1 MLISELKKIGEDIP
15 KPQAA
20 LDGCCAIDDNDK
32 YAWVLHNPEIASLTI
47 PVQGKLGIWSLET
60 DGDTDN

>member
-1 MLISELKKIGEDIP
+1 MDIKKIGDNIE
-15 KPQAA
+15 KSTAQY
-20 LDGCCAIDDNDK
+20 DGCCSIDDNDK
-32 YAWVLHNPEIASLTI
+32 CAWVLHNPEIASLTI